1 MYECAVSAANPQ
13 SCGVPY
19 GQVYSKTLNG
29 LPVENP
35 GFHFVD
41 LSPQICPNDACSPL
55 VGNLYVYMDH
65 DHLTKYYSQTLEDF
79 FAQQTKGVLEP

>member
-1 MYECAVSAANPQ
+1 MTFTGDTQDFTAKVTSLRKVDWESLRPNFFF
-13 SCGVPY
+13 
-19 GQVYSKTLNG
+19 T
-29 LPVENP
+29 

-41 LSPQICPNDACSPL
+41 LSSQICPNDACSPL

-79 FAQQTKGVLEP
+79 FAKQTKGILEP